1 MTPLSE
7 AAADSPA
14 EPTLFAGLIDD
25 AAVFPPGNAPLPDAV
40 RAHRAH
46 RASVY
51 AALVGPLLVS
61 ASGAAE
67 LAGLVAP
74 TEGPL
79 RVSLVAR
86 PGTALVT
93 VTDAAHLLRDHP
105 AIDLA
110 GVELGWSPEWRDI
123 DFGDLPLTLEVP
135 RGPDQV
141 DAIDDIA
148 HDAADDGLLQAKF
161 RTGATPQWDW
171 PDESELARFIRIAID
186 HDLGFKLTGGLHHVV
201 RGTHTVH
208 GHHEEQHGLL
218 NVLCAVR
225 SALDGGDI
233 GVLSSL
239 LAERNPAPLV
249 PMVTRMSEADAA
261 IVRASFTAY
270 GCCGVTDPIGE
281 LAELNLIKEH

>member
-25 AAVFPPGNAPLPDAV
+25 AAVFPPWQRPLPDAV

-46 RASVY
+46 RTSAY
-51 AALVGPLLVS
+51 AALVGPLLVP
-61 ASGAAE
+61 ASGATE

-74 TEGPL
+74 ADGPL

-141 DAIDDIA
+141 
-148 HDAADDGLLQAKF
+148 AAMTTSRTTPPRRRPAAGQF
-161 RTGATPQWDW
+161 RTGATPEWDW
-171 PDESELARFIRIAID
+171 PDEGELARFIRTAID

-225 SALDGGDI
+225 WALGGEDVGDLAPARRTKPGHSRPDGHPD
-233 GVLSSL
+233 
-239 LAERNPAPLV
+239 ER
-249 PMVTRMSEADAA
+249 
-261 IVRASFTAY
+261 
-270 GCCGVTDPIGE
+270 G
-281 LAELNLIKEH
+281 